1 MLEAQK
7 KRLIL
12 LGADGAELRSISA
25 YLSYTTYSS
34 RDSMYGRE
42 NSYYYTAITPDR
54 EVGEGMFLFDGERR
68 YRVIS
73 TNNGGAENILRLLR
87 RVTFPN
93 PTSSGGAFEFIY
105 RAIRECTGLDALSGA
120 EGITLT
126 LSVASREEGIL
137 SAAGELIARDGT
149 LGGAEARALSVLGA
163 LTALSE
169 KPDSPLLS
177 LKRGAYR
184 FDREESS
191 GSFRTKETLNLC
203 IREDFC
209 SGTV

>member
-7 KRLIL
+7 KRLTL
-12 LGADGAELRSISA
+12 LGADGMELRPISV
-25 YLSYTTYSS
+25 YVSYTTYSS

-54 EVGEGMFLFDGERR
+54 EVREGMFLFDGERR

-73 TNNGGAENILRLLR
+73 TNNGGGENILRLLR

-93 PTSSGGAFEFIY
+93 PASSAGTLEFIY
-105 RAIRECTGLDALSGA
+105 RAIRERTGLDALAGA
-120 EGITLT
+120 EGVTLT
-126 LSVASREEGIL
+126 LSVASREEGIV
-137 SAAGELIARDGT
+137 SATGELIARDGT

-163 LTALSE
+163 LTALCE
-169 KPDSPLLS
+169 APDSPLLS

-184 FDREESS
+184 FDREES
-191 GSFRTKETLNLC
+191 GGGFMTKETLNLC
-203 IREDFC
+203 MREDFRD
-209 SGTV
+209 GTV

>member
-7 KRLIL
+7 KRLTL
-12 LGADGAELRSISA
+12 LGADGMELRPISV
-25 YLSYTTYSS
+25 YVSYTTYSS

-54 EVGEGMFLFDGERR
+54 EVREGMFLFDGERR

-73 TNNGGAENILRLLR
+73 TNNGGGENILRLLR

-93 PTSSGGAFEFIY
+93 PASSAGTLEFIY
-105 RAIRECTGLDALSGA
+105 RAIRERTGLDALAGA
-120 EGITLT
+120 EGVTLT
-126 LSVASREEGIL
+126 LST
-137 SAAGELIARDGT
+137 GELIARDGT

-163 LTALSE
+163 LTALCE
-169 KPDSPLLS
+169 APDSPLLS

-184 FDREESS
+184 FDREES
-191 GSFRTKETLNLC
+191 GGGFMTKETVNLC
-203 IREDFC
+203 MREDFRD
-209 SGTV
+209 GTV